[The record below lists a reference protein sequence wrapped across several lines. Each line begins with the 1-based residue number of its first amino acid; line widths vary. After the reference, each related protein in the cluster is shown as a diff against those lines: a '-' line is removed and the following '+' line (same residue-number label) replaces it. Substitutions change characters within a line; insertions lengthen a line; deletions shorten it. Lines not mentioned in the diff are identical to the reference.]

1 MSKTNNTSA
10 GHGSSPVF
18 LPKSVQWTML
28 FAVVA
33 GLLFIRPYF
42 GAILFAGLI
51 AFIFNPIYLNVL
63 HKTKKQGL
71 AITSAMVVAFL
82 SVLLPVV
89 FLLGITVTQANALI
103 SQFQKEGNPISS
115 IDANKVMDQGTERA
129 NNIIHSLP
137 GGEGVNIDKGKLQE
151 QLRKLGSE
159 AVQGFV
165 HILSNVGTAA
175 IGFISTAILAI
186 FMISG
191 MLRYQKELVN
201 ITKNVSPFH
210 GDITQMYLD
219 KAGAMTKA
227 MVKGQ
232 LIIAICQGFASA
244 FSLWVVGIDYF
255 WFFLAVLT
263 FLSFIPLGGG
273 VITLPI
279 GVVLMF
285 TGNVPQGLFII
296 LFHLLVVTNIDNL
309 LRPRLVP
316 KSARLHPALV
326 LLAVFSGVAFFGAAG
341 VIFGPVVMILIVA
354 TFEMYAEYN
363 KGATRP
369 APPQSFKKEPA

>member
-1 MSKTNNTSA
+1 MSKTANTSRSD
-10 GHGSSPVF
+10 GSSPTF

-51 AFIFNPIYLNVL
+51 AFIFNPVYKNVL
-63 HKTKKQGL
+63 HKTKRQGL
-71 AITSAMVVAFL
+71 AISSTMVVALL
-82 SVLLPVV
+82 SVLIPVV
-89 FLLGITVTQANALI
+89 FLLGITVAQANTLI
-103 SQFQKEGNPISS
+103 SQFQKDGNAIAA
-115 IDANKVMDQGTERA
+115 IDIDEAMDQGTERA

-137 GGEGVNIDKGKLQE
+137 GGDGVNIDKEKLQE
-151 QLRKLGSE
+151 QLKQISSE

-165 HILSNVGTAA
+165 HILSNVGMAA
-175 IGFISTAILAI
+175 VGFISTAILAI
-186 FMISG
+186 FLISG
-191 MLRYQKELVN
+191 MLRYQRELVQ

-210 GDITQMYLD
+210 DDITQMYLD

-232 LIIAICQGFASA
+232 LIIAVCQGFASA

-255 WFFLAVLT
+255 WFFLAILT

-273 VITLPI
+273 IVTLPI
-279 GVVLMF
+279 GAILIF
-285 TGNVPQGLFII
+285 TGNIPQGLFII
-296 LFHLLVVTNIDNL
+296 LFHLLIVTNIDNL

-316 KSARLHPALV
+316 KSAQLHPALV
-326 LLAVFSGVAFFGAAG
+326 LLAVFSGVVFFGAAG
-341 VIFGPVVMILIVA
+341 VIFGPVVMILLVA
-354 TFEMYAEYN
+354 TFQMYAEYN
-363 KGATRP
+363 KKMERP
-369 APPQSFKKEPA
+369 TPPKSFKTS